1 MASSEMSIGGASV
14 GPGGPQSDGPSVVP
28 GAGTNKETGDGPGV
42 VGHGG
47 DTMNAA
53 EINEWDQMHSRL
65 KWSVSYYSSEYPSVH
80 FVYSFV
86 LGGQVWRQAKEE
98 AS

>member
-1 MASSEMSIGGASV
+1 MAEIVVEKMELYDRPRNETG
-14 GPGGPQSDGPSVVP
+14 VVP

-42 VGHGG
+42 VGQGG
-47 DTMNAA
+47 GTMNAT
-53 EINEWDQMHSRL
+53 EIYEWDQMHSRL

-86 LGGQVWRQAKEE
+86 LGAQVWWEPVSE